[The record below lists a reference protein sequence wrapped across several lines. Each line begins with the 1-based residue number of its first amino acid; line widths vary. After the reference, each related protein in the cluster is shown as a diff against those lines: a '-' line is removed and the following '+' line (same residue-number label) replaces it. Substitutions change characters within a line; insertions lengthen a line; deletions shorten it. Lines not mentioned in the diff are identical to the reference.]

1 VSVADLQIYSAGALL
16 EQAAQVSPWRS
27 RRRYGILTRG
37 AAGLLALPALVV
49 VSGGTLYALVEVIR
63 LSLLHED
70 FLSGGVAS
78 FAGWSNFAAILV
90 NGPFLNALERSV
102 FFTVPSVIGQLCLG
116 LGLAILT
123 QSGSRSMKVC
133 RAAIAVPWAMP
144 PIVVAIVWRFLYLPG
159 ASPVASIL
167 SFFGLQQGILAA
179 PAWAL
184 GALVLANIWEFTP
197 LYFLFL
203 SAGVQG
209 LSPAVLEASQ
219 VDGSSR
225 IQQIRFIIVPQ
236 LRPLLAT
243 LAAVDILS
251 SMAIFDLIWVM
262 TQGGPTGATETGA
275 IYVYQLAFQSYEFGE
290 ASAAVVVM
298 ALASLVLAGLAYFV
312 VKGRAER

>member
-1 VSVADLQIYSAGALL
+1 
-16 EQAAQVSPWRS
+16 
-27 RRRYGILTRG
+27 
-37 AAGLLALPALVV
+37 
-49 VSGGTLYALVEVIR
+49 
-63 LSLLHED
+63 
-70 FLSGGVAS
+70 
-78 FAGWSNFAAILV
+78 
-90 NGPFLNALERSV
+90 
-102 FFTVPSVIGQLCLG
+102 
-116 LGLAILT
+116 
-123 QSGSRSMKVC
+123 M
-133 RAAIAVPWAMP
+133 
-144 PIVVAIVWRFLYLPG
+144 
-159 ASPVASIL
+159 
-167 SFFGLQQGILAA
+167 
-179 PAWAL
+179 
-184 GALVLANIWEFTP
+184 LANIWEFTP

-225 IQQIRFIIVPQ
+225 TQQIRFIIVPQ

-275 IYVYQLAFQSYEFGE
+275 IYVYQLAFQGYEFGE